1 MNKAELER
9 TKVELERKLLI
20 DTKNLLLQSMEAI
33 EEFEKMKKS
42 TDLIGWVGLILM
54 FAVGFLV
61 IIALLTVI
69 FFLC

>member
-1 MNKAELER
+1 MTQIDFKKMQTRAE
-9 TKVELERKLLI
+9 I
-20 DTKNLLLQSMEAI
+20 I
-33 EEFEKMKKS
+33 CW
-42 TDLIGWVGLILM
+42 IGLILM